1 MEKIKIFLFLLVL
14 LFLDFLRPWGNIFYT
29 EFLLLGII
37 FISFI
42 IAICIYPQMPE
53 RMASH
58 WNAQGQVD
66 GYISKFWGLFL
77 MPILTLLIFLL
88 LIAIPK
94 IDPLKQNIDKFRKYY
109 DGFVILI
116 VVYMFYVYLLTLLWN
131 TGVRFSIIQPLMPAM
146 GILFYY
152 IGILVENAK
161 RNWSIGIRTPW
172 TLSSERV
179 WEKTHK
185 IGGKLFKIAGIIAFI
200 GVFFQK
206 YAAFFILI
214 PVISV
219 TVYTIVYSYFEYQR
233 ETKQTI

>member
-1 MEKIKIFLFLLVL
+1 MEDTQIKETKKAISLQEVL
-14 LFLDFLRPWGNIFYT
+14 IWGIMRKS
-29 EFLLLGII
+29 EMVGIGII

-66 GYISKFWGLFL
+66 GYMSKFWGLFL

-116 VVYMFYVYLLTLLWN
+116 VVYMFYVYILTLLWN